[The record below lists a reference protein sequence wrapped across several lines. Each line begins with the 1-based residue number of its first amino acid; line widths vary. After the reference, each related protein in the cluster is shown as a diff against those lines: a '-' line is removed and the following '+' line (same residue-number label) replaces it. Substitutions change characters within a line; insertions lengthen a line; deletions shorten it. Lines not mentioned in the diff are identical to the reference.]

1 MAPVFCFQEQAEVQT
16 DLKAK
21 RRAKL
26 AQQQFL
32 WGILNGGD
40 TILSEQETEEHRKLY
55 TSNLTQMWENR
66 NLETTWTLESKIT
79 INRSAEEVFDAIT
92 TSGIWRACYPNTIS
106 VGGFSRKPFT
116 PQTPQGLLTE
126 RRKLEDAFA
135 LSRYQASTK
144 SLGVKGVNKACVALA
159 M

>member
-1 MAPVFCFQEQAEVQT
+1 MVVDQ
-16 DLKAK
+16 KAK

-26 AQQQFL
+26 AEQQYL

-40 TILSEQETEEHRKLY
+40 TILSEQETDEHRSLY
-55 TSNLTQMWENR
+55 TSNLSEKWDSR
-66 NLETTWTLESKIT
+66 NLETTWTLQSQIT

-116 PQTPQGLLTE
+116 PQTPAGLVTE

-135 LSRYQASTK
+135 LSRYQARSCKISIAPLK
-144 SLGVKGVNKACVALA
+144 SKETLRGPW
-159 M
+159 